1 MDNVKK
7 LIHEEIRLW
16 SKHYLEVRNKH
27 LNGLPA
33 CPFARKSW
41 AQNKVDIQ
49 IRNTDQGYT
58 RDLHKHVKKLDF
70 DKKELL
76 IFCDT
81 NFKQYSLNKFQSII
95 DNFNGRYNKKDVYFM
110 GFHPY
115 NPPNKEEQ
123 EFLLDPTGDV
133 SDLPDSKI
141 QFSMMLIQKFSQ
153 LYEASDRL
161 HRMGYYNEW
170 PTDYYHEVVS
180 SRQQQYKKLFKGENY
195 AGNEKKCWEVKHD
208 AWRWNDTCY
217 ETWWRYGQ
225 EKKR

>member
-1 MDNVKK
+1 MRNVKK

-58 RDLHKHVKKLDF
+58 RDLHKHVKKIDF

-76 IFCDT
+76 IFCDV
-81 NFKQYSLNKFQSII
+81 NYKQYSLNKFQSII

-123 EFLLDPTGDV
+123 EFLLDPTGNM
-133 SDLPDSKI
+133 SDLPESKI
-141 QFSMMLIQKFSQ
+141 EFSMMLIQKFSQ

-161 HRMGYYNEW
+161 HRMGYYDEW

-180 SRQQQYKKLFKGENY
+180 SRQQQFKKLFKGEKY
-195 AGNEKKCWEVKHD
+195 AGQKEK
-208 AWRWNDTCY
+208 R
-217 ETWWRYGQ
+217 
-225 EKKR
+225 

>member
-1 MDNVKK
+1 MRNVKK

-76 IFCDT
+76 IFCDV
-81 NFKQYSLNKFQSII
+81 NYKQYSLNKFQSIV
-95 DNFNGRYNKKDVYFM
+95 DNFNGRYNKSDVFFM

-123 EFLLDPTGDV
+123 QFLLDPTGNA
-133 SDLPDSKI
+133 SDLPESKI

-161 HRMGYYNEW
+161 HRMGYYDEW

-180 SRQQQYKKLFKGENY
+180 SRQQQFEKLFKG
-195 AGNEKKCWEVKHD
+195 G
-208 AWRWNDTCY
+208 
-217 ETWWRYGQ
+217 
-225 EKKR
+225 

>member
-1 MDNVKK
+1 MRNVKK

-58 RDLHKHVKKLDF
+58 RDLHRHVKKIDF

-76 IFCDT
+76 IFCDI
-81 NFKQYSLNKFQSII
+81 NFKQYSLNKFQDII
-95 DNFNGRYNKKDVYFM
+95 DNFNGRYNKKDIYFM

-123 EFLLDPTGDV
+123 EFLLDPTGDT
-133 SDLPDSKI
+133 SDLPESKI
-141 QFSMMLIQKFSQ
+141 EFSMMLIQKFSQ

-180 SRQQQYKKLFKGENY
+180 SRQQQFKKLFKGDKY
-195 AGNEKKCWEVKHD
+195 GN
-208 AWRWNDTCY
+208 
-217 ETWWRYGQ
+217 G
-225 EKKR
+225 

>member
-1 MDNVKK
+1 MKDTKK

-58 RDLHKHVKKLDF
+58 RDLHRHIKKLDF

-76 IFCDT
+76 IFCDV
-81 NFKQYSLNKFQSII
+81 NYKQYSLNKFQSII

-133 SDLPDSKI
+133 SDLPESKI

-161 HRMGYYNEW
+161 HRMGYYDEW

-180 SRQQQYKKLFKGENY
+180 SRQQQFEKLFKGEKY
-195 AGNEKKCWEVKHD
+195 AGQIEK
-208 AWRWNDTCY
+208 R
-217 ETWWRYGQ
+217 
-225 EKKR
+225 

>member
-1 MDNVKK
+1 MKEVKK

-76 IFCDT
+76 IFCDV
-81 NFKQYSLNKFQSII
+81 NYKQYSLNKFQSII

-123 EFLLDPTGDV
+123 EFLLDPTGDMT
-133 SDLPDSKI
+133 DLPESKI
-141 QFSMMLIQKFSQ
+141 EFSMMLIQKFSQ

-180 SRQQQYKKLFKGENY
+180 SRQQQFKKLFKGEKY
-195 AGNEKKCWEVKHD
+195 AGQKEK
-208 AWRWNDTCY
+208 R
-217 ETWWRYGQ
+217 
-225 EKKR
+225 

>member
-1 MDNVKK
+1 MRNVKK

-76 IFCDT
+76 IFCDV
-81 NFKQYSLNKFQSII
+81 NYKQYSLNKFQSII

-123 EFLLDPTGDV
+123 EFLLDPTGDT
-133 SDLPDSKI
+133 SDLPESKI

-161 HRMGYYNEW
+161 HRMGYYDKW

-195 AGNEKKCWEVKHD
+195 AGNEKK
-208 AWRWNDTCY
+208 R
-217 ETWWRYGQ
+217 
-225 EKKR
+225 

>member
-1 MDNVKK
+1 MRNVKK

-76 IFCDT
+76 IFCDV
-81 NFKQYSLNKFQSII
+81 NFKQYSLNKFQDII
-95 DNFNGRYNKKDVYFM
+95 DNFNGRYNKKDIYFM

-123 EFLLDPTGDV
+123 EFLLDPTGDT
-133 SDLPDSKI
+133 SDLPESKI
-141 QFSMMLIQKFSQ
+141 EFSMMLIQKFSQ

-180 SRQQQYKKLFKGENY
+180 SRQQQFKKLFKGDKY
-195 AGNEKKCWEVKHD
+195 GN
-208 AWRWNDTCY
+208 
-217 ETWWRYGQ
+217 G
-225 EKKR
+225 

>member
-1 MDNVKK
+1 MRHVKK

-76 IFCDT
+76 IFCDV
-81 NFKQYSLNKFQSII
+81 NYKQYSLNKFQSII

-123 EFLLDPTGDV
+123 EFLLDPTGNM
-133 SDLPDSKI
+133 SDLPESKI
-141 QFSMMLIQKFSQ
+141 EFSMMLIQKFSQ

-161 HRMGYYNEW
+161 HRMGYYDEW

-180 SRQQQYKKLFKGENY
+180 SRQQQFKKLFKGEKY
-195 AGNEKKCWEVKHD
+195 AGQKEK
-208 AWRWNDTCY
+208 R
-217 ETWWRYGQ
+217 
-225 EKKR
+225 

>member
-1 MDNVKK
+1 MASNKIKK

-58 RDLHKHVKKLDF
+58 RDLHRHVKKLDF

-76 IFCDT
+76 IFCDI
-81 NFKQYSLNKFQSII
+81 NYKQYSLNKFQSII
-95 DNFNGRYNKKDVYFM
+95 DNFNGRYNKKDIYFM

-115 NPPNKEEQ
+115 NPPNKEDQ
-123 EFLLDPTGDV
+123 EFLLDPTGDA
-133 SDLPDSKI
+133 SDLPESKI
-141 QFSMMLIQKFSQ
+141 QFSMMLIQMFSQ

-180 SRQQQYKKLFKGENY
+180 SRQQQYKKLFKGEKY
-195 AGNEKKCWEVKHD
+195 AGQKEK
-208 AWRWNDTCY
+208 R
-217 ETWWRYGQ
+217 
-225 EKKR
+225 

>member
-1 MDNVKK
+1 MPNVKK

-49 IRNTDQGYT
+49 IRNMDQGYT

-76 IFCDT
+76 IFCDV
-81 NFKQYSLNKFQSII
+81 NYKQYSLNKFQSII
-95 DNFNGRYNKKDVYFM
+95 DNFNGRYNKKNIYFM

-123 EFLLDPTGDV
+123 EFLLDPTGNM
-133 SDLPDSKI
+133 SDLPESKI
-141 QFSMMLIQKFSQ
+141 EFSMMLIQKFSQ

-161 HRMGYYNEW
+161 HRMGYYDEW

-180 SRQQQYKKLFKGENY
+180 SRQQHFKKLFKGGKH
-195 AGNEKKCWEVKHD
+195 AGN
-208 AWRWNDTCY
+208 
-217 ETWWRYGQ
+217 
-225 EKKR
+225 

>member
-1 MDNVKK
+1 MRNVKK

-76 IFCDT
+76 IFCDV
-81 NFKQYSLNKFQSII
+81 NYKQYSLNKFQSII

-123 EFLLDPTGDV
+123 EFLLDPTGDA
-133 SDLPDSKI
+133 SDLPESKI

-161 HRMGYYNEW
+161 HRMGYYDEW

-180 SRQQQYKKLFKGENY
+180 SRQQQFEKLFKGEKY
-195 AGNEKKCWEVKHD
+195 AGQKEK
-208 AWRWNDTCY
+208 R
-217 ETWWRYGQ
+217 
-225 EKKR
+225 

>member
-1 MDNVKK
+1 MRNVKK

-58 RDLHKHVKKLDF
+58 RDLHRHVKKLDF

-123 EFLLDPTGDV
+123 EFLLDPTGDA
-133 SDLPDSKI
+133 SDLPESKI
-141 QFSMMLIQKFSQ
+141 EFSMMLIQKFSQ

-180 SRQQQYKKLFKGENY
+180 SRQQQFKKLFKGDKY
-195 AGNEKKCWEVKHD
+195 GN
-208 AWRWNDTCY
+208 
-217 ETWWRYGQ
+217 G
-225 EKKR
+225 

>member
-76 IFCDT
+76 IFCDV
-81 NFKQYSLNKFQSII
+81 NYKQYSLNKFQGIV
-95 DNFNGRYNKKDVYFM
+95 DNFNGRYNKKDIYFM

-195 AGNEKKCWEVKHD
+195 AGNEKK
-208 AWRWNDTCY
+208 R
-217 ETWWRYGQ
+217 
-225 EKKR
+225 

>member
-1 MDNVKK
+1 MRNVKK

-76 IFCDT
+76 IFCDV
-81 NFKQYSLNKFQSII
+81 NYKQYSLNKFQSII

-123 EFLLDPTGDV
+123 EFLLDPTGNM
-133 SDLPDSKI
+133 SDLPESKI
-141 QFSMMLIQKFSQ
+141 EFSMMLIQKFSQ

-180 SRQQQYKKLFKGENY
+180 SRQQQFKKLFKGEKY
-195 AGNEKKCWEVKHD
+195 AGQKEK
-208 AWRWNDTCY
+208 R
-217 ETWWRYGQ
+217 
-225 EKKR
+225 

>member
-1 MDNVKK
+1 MIFKK
-7 LIHEEIRLW
+7 KIYKQDLEFNEGGIASIFDMTRPLMCPTLKN
-16 SKHYLEVRNKH
+16 SYTKKYDSGPSTILEVRNKH

-76 IFCDT
+76 IFCDV
-81 NFKQYSLNKFQSII
+81 NYKQYSLNKFQSII
-95 DNFNGRYNKKDVYFM
+95 DNFNGRYNKKDIYFM

-123 EFLLDPTGDV
+123 EFLLDPTGDT
-133 SDLPDSKI
+133 SDLPESKI

-161 HRMGYYNEW
+161 HRMGYYDEW

-180 SRQQQYKKLFKGENY
+180 SRQQQFKKLFKG
-195 AGNEKKCWEVKHD
+195 G
-208 AWRWNDTCY
+208 
-217 ETWWRYGQ
+217 
-225 EKKR
+225 

>member
-1 MDNVKK
+1 MRNVKK

-76 IFCDT
+76 IFCDV
-81 NFKQYSLNKFQSII
+81 NYKQYSLNKFQSIV
-95 DNFNGRYNKKDVYFM
+95 DNFNGRYNKSDVYFM

-115 NPPNKEEQ
+115 NPQNKEEQ

-161 HRMGYYNEW
+161 HRMGYYDKW

-180 SRQQQYKKLFKGENY
+180 SRQKQYKKLFM
-195 AGNEKKCWEVKHD
+195 
-208 AWRWNDTCY
+208 
-217 ETWWRYGQ
+217 
-225 EKKR
+225 

>member
-1 MDNVKK
+1 MRNVKK

-76 IFCDT
+76 IFCDV
-81 NFKQYSLNKFQSII
+81 NYKQYSLNKFQSIV
-95 DNFNGRYNKKDVYFM
+95 DNFNGRYNKSDVYFM

-123 EFLLDPTGDV
+123 EFLLDPTGDA
-133 SDLPDSKI
+133 SDLPESKI
-141 QFSMMLIQKFSQ
+141 EFSMMLIQKFSQ

-180 SRQQQYKKLFKGENY
+180 SRQQQFEKLFKG
-195 AGNEKKCWEVKHD
+195 G
-208 AWRWNDTCY
+208 
-217 ETWWRYGQ
+217 
-225 EKKR
+225 

>member
-1 MDNVKK
+1 MPNVKK

-76 IFCDT
+76 IFCDV
-81 NFKQYSLNKFQSII
+81 NYKQYSLNKFQGIV
-95 DNFNGRYNKKDVYFM
+95 DNFNGRYNKKDIYFM

-123 EFLLDPTGDV
+123 EFLLDPTGDA
-133 SDLPDSKI
+133 SDLPESKI

-161 HRMGYYNEW
+161 HRMGYYDKW

-195 AGNEKKCWEVKHD
+195 AGNEKK
-208 AWRWNDTCY
+208 R
-217 ETWWRYGQ
+217 
-225 EKKR
+225 

>member
-1 MDNVKK
+1 MPNVKK

-123 EFLLDPTGDV
+123 EFLLDPTGDA
-133 SDLPDSKI
+133 SDLPESKI
-141 QFSMMLIQKFSQ
+141 EFSMMLIQKFSQ

-161 HRMGYYNEW
+161 HRMGYYDEW

-195 AGNEKKCWEVKHD
+195 AGNEKE
-208 AWRWNDTCY
+208 R
-217 ETWWRYGQ
+217 
-225 EKKR
+225 

>member
-1 MDNVKK
+1 MRNVKK

-76 IFCDT
+76 IFCDI
-81 NFKQYSLNKFQSII
+81 NYKQYSLNKFQSIV
-95 DNFNGRYNKKDVYFM
+95 DNFNGRYNKSDVYFM

-123 EFLLDPTGDV
+123 EFLLDPTGNA
-133 SDLPDSKI
+133 SDLPESKI

-161 HRMGYYNEW
+161 HRMGYYDKW

-195 AGNEKKCWEVKHD
+195 AGNEKK
-208 AWRWNDTCY
+208 R
-217 ETWWRYGQ
+217 
-225 EKKR
+225 

>member
-1 MDNVKK
+1 MRNVKK

-76 IFCDT
+76 IFCDV
-81 NFKQYSLNKFQSII
+81 NYKQYSLNKFQSIV
-95 DNFNGRYNKKDVYFM
+95 DNFNGRYNKKDIYFM

-123 EFLLDPTGDV
+123 EFLLDPTGDT
-133 SDLPDSKI
+133 SDLPESKI
-141 QFSMMLIQKFSQ
+141 EFSMMLIQKFSQ

-180 SRQQQYKKLFKGENY
+180 SRQQQFKKLFKGDKY
-195 AGNEKKCWEVKHD
+195 GN
-208 AWRWNDTCY
+208 
-217 ETWWRYGQ
+217 G
-225 EKKR
+225 

>member
-1 MDNVKK
+1 MNLYVRNVKK

-58 RDLHKHVKKLDF
+58 RDLHRHVKKLDF

-76 IFCDT
+76 IFCDI
-81 NFKQYSLNKFQSII
+81 NYKQYSLNKFQSII
-95 DNFNGRYNKKDVYFM
+95 DNFNGRYNKKDIYFM

-123 EFLLDPTGDV
+123 EFLLDPTGDT
-133 SDLPDSKI
+133 SDLPESKI

-161 HRMGYYNEW
+161 HRMGYYDEW

-180 SRQQQYKKLFKGENY
+180 SRQQQYKKLFKGEKY
-195 AGNEKKCWEVKHD
+195 AGQKEK
-208 AWRWNDTCY
+208 R
-217 ETWWRYGQ
+217 
-225 EKKR
+225 

>member
-1 MDNVKK
+1 MRNVKK

-41 AQNKVDIQ
+41 AQNKVDIL

-76 IFCDT
+76 IFCDV
-81 NFKQYSLNKFQSII
+81 NYKQYSLDKFQSIV
-95 DNFNGRYNKKDVYFM
+95 DNFNGRYNKKDIYFM

-133 SDLPDSKI
+133 SDLPESKI

-180 SRQQQYKKLFKGENY
+180 SRQPQFEKLFKG
-195 AGNEKKCWEVKHD
+195 G
-208 AWRWNDTCY
+208 
-217 ETWWRYGQ
+217 
-225 EKKR
+225 

>member
-1 MDNVKK
+1 MRNVKK

-16 SKHYLEVRNKH
+16 SKLYLEVRNKH

-49 IRNTDQGYT
+49 IRNTAQGYT
-58 RDLHKHVKKLDF
+58 RALHKHVKKLDF

-123 EFLLDPTGDV
+123 EFLLDPTGDA
-133 SDLPDSKI
+133 SDLPESKI

-161 HRMGYYNEW
+161 HRMGYYDEW

-195 AGNEKKCWEVKHD
+195 AGNEKE
-208 AWRWNDTCY
+208 R
-217 ETWWRYGQ
+217 
-225 EKKR
+225 

>member
-1 MDNVKK
+1 MRNVKK

-76 IFCDT
+76 IFCDI

-95 DNFNGRYNKKDVYFM
+95 DNFNGRYNKKDIYFM

-115 NPPNKEEQ
+115 NPPNREDQ
-123 EFLLDPTGDV
+123 EFLLDPTGDMG
-133 SDLPDSKI
+133 DLPESKI
-141 QFSMMLIQKFSQ
+141 EFSMMLIQKFSQ

-161 HRMGYYNEW
+161 HRMGYYDEW

-180 SRQQQYKKLFKGENY
+180 SRQKHFKKLFKGGKH
-195 AGNEKKCWEVKHD
+195 GNG
-208 AWRWNDTCY
+208 T
-217 ETWWRYGQ
+217 
-225 EKKR
+225 

>member
-1 MDNVKK
+1 MRHVKK

-58 RDLHKHVKKLDF
+58 RDLHKHVKRLDF

-76 IFCDT
+76 IFCDV
-81 NFKQYSLNKFQSII
+81 NYKQYSLNKFQSII

-123 EFLLDPTGDV
+123 EFLLDPTGNM
-133 SDLPDSKI
+133 SDLPESKI
-141 QFSMMLIQKFSQ
+141 EFSMMLIQKFSQ

-180 SRQQQYKKLFKGENY
+180 SRQQQFKKLFKGEKY
-195 AGNEKKCWEVKHD
+195 AGQKEK
-208 AWRWNDTCY
+208 R
-217 ETWWRYGQ
+217 
-225 EKKR
+225 